1 MSTHPEQIC
10 SYVPIEIL
18 CTCIG
23 FALTAHC
30 QAISY
35 LVKIKIYLQGRT
47 LHIMFGVCVC
57 VCVCV
62 LGGGGGGGGG
72 QSISFFSPIH
82 VTLSAV
88 GDLMHVAINN

>member
-1 MSTHPEQIC
+1 MHFQTGISDVFVCFFAVVVVFLLNMSTHPEQIC

-35 LVKIKIYLQGRT
+35 LVKIKFTYKAGLYT
-47 LHIMFGVCVC
+47 
-57 VCVCV
+57 
-62 LGGGGGGGGG
+62 
-72 QSISFFSPIH
+72 
-82 VTLSAV
+82 
-88 GDLMHVAINN
+88 